1 MSFVK
6 GKFSDNVEILC
17 SCRCLNQ
24 KYQHQAVV
32 KKHIYQ
38 AVVKKHILMNGMD
51 NSYTRWIH
59 HRESLNV
66 DVTDHGAVVHDIV
79 LLLMV

>member
-32 KKHIYQ
+32 KKHI
-38 AVVKKHILMNGMD
+38 LMNGMD
-51 NSYTRWIH
+51 NSYTQWIH

-66 DVTDHGAVVHDIV
+66 DVTDHGAVVHDTV

>member
-17 SCRCLNQ
+17 SCRYLNQ
-24 KYQHQAVV
+24 KYQH
-32 KKHIYQ
+32 Q

-66 DVTDHGAVVHDIV
+66 DVTDHGAVVHDTV

>member
-24 KYQHQAVV
+24 KYQHQV
-32 KKHIYQ
+32 
-38 AVVKKHILMNGMD
+38 VVKKHILMNGMD
-51 NSYTRWIH
+51 NSYTQWIH

-66 DVTDHGAVVHDIV
+66 DVTDHGAVAHDTV